1 MTLLG
6 VLSKLSTSKQGSLL
20 RLQFIPPFVVTVVA
34 IAGVT
39 LLCFAVVVAIAG
51 VTLLCFAVVVVVGGG
66 GGDSF
71 VFLLF
76 LS

>member
-6 VLSKLSTSKQGSLL
+6 VLSKLSTSKQVSLL
-20 RLQFIPPFVVTVVA
+20 RLQFIPPFVVT
-34 IAGVT
+34 
-39 LLCFAVVVAIAG
+39 VVAIAG